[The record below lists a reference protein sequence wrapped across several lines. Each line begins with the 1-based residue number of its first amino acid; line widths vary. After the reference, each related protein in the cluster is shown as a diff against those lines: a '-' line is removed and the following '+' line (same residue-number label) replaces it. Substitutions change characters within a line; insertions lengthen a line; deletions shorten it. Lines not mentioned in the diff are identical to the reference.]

1 MADNDT
7 QAERPLMPKAT
18 AVWLIDNTTL
28 TFQQIADFTG
38 LHLLEVNGIADGEV
52 GVGIKGLDPIT
63 SHQLTR
69 EEITRCEKDSEAN
82 LQLVRRSVP
91 RPVEKGRRG
100 RFTPVAIRQNRPAAI
115 AWLLRYHPE
124 LSHNQIVKLVG
135 TTKATIEA
143 VRNRTH
149 WSIRTLRP
157 ADPVALGL
165 CRQVDLD
172 EMVQKASRRKAR
184 SPQHQA
190 LTVEERRNLLSSDE
204 ALAPIKDPV
213 RPIKSFEGLENFS
226 LTQPASEEESTQRV
240 PSAKDDP
247 EQFFKLPSDD
257 SASEDSPAE
266 GS

>member
-7 QAERPLMPKAT
+7 QAEQPLMPQAT

-69 EEITRCEKDSEAN
+69 EEITRCEKDPEAA
-82 LQLVRRSVP
+82 LRLIKRSVP
-91 RPVEKGRRG
+91 RPAEKGRKG

-165 CRQVDLD
+165 CRQIDLD
-172 EMVQKASRRKAR
+172 EMVQKASRRKVR

-190 LTVEERRNLLSSDE
+190 LTVEEQRNLLSSDE
-204 ALAPIKDPV
+204 ALAPIKEPV

-226 LTQPASEEESTQRV
+226 LTQPASEEGAATRGPAASE
-240 PSAKDDP
+240 DP
-247 EQFFKLPSDD
+247 EKFFKMPSDD
-257 SASEDSPAE
+257 SAPEDKPAE
-266 GS
+266 GT

>member
-1 MADNDT
+1 ME
-7 QAERPLMPKAT
+7 QGAESGLPLMPKAT

-28 TFQQIADFTG
+28 TFRQIADFTG

-52 GVGIKGLDPIT
+52 GVGIKGLDPV
-63 SHQLTR
+63 SAHQLTR
-69 EEITRCEKDSEAN
+69 EEIARCEKDEEAS

-91 RPVEKGRRG
+91 QPTRTKGRKG
-100 RFTPVAIRQNRPAAI
+100 RFTPVAIRQNRPSAI

-124 LSHNQIVKLVG
+124 LSHNQIGKLVG
-135 TTKATIEA
+135 TTKTTIEA

-172 EMVQKASRRKAR
+172 EMVEKASRRKAR

-190 LTVEERRNLLSSDE
+190 LTVEERRSLLSSDE
-204 ALAPIKDPV
+204 SLAPFKEPV
-213 RPIKSFEGLENFS
+213 RPVKSFEGLENFS
-226 LTQPASEEESTQRV
+226 LTQPAPEESAT
-240 PSAKDDP
+240 PSPAAPDDP
-247 EQFFKLPSDD
+247 EKFFRIPEGDGP
-257 SASEDSPAE
+257 AEDKPAE
-266 GS
+266 GT

>member
-1 MADNDT
+1 MVDNDSSS
-7 QAERPLMPKAT
+7 ERPLMPKAT

-52 GVGIKGLDPIT
+52 GIGIKGLDPIV

-69 EEITRCEKDSEAN
+69 EEITRCEKDPAAA
-82 LQLVRRSVP
+82 LQLVQRRVP

-204 ALAPIKDPV
+204 ALAPIKEPV

-226 LTQPASEEESTQRV
+226 LTRTPAEDAPADRDVAGT
-240 PSAKDDP
+240 DDP
-247 EQFFKLPSDD
+247 EQLFNISPEESTP
-257 SASEDSPAE
+257 EDKPTDE
-266 GS
+266 G

>member
-1 MADNDT
+1 MADEPEG
-7 QAERPLMPKAT
+7 QRPLMPKAT

-52 GVGIKGLDPIT
+52 GVGIKGLDPINA
-63 SHQLTR
+63 HQLTR
-69 EEITRCEKDSEAN
+69 AEITRCEKESGAH
-82 LQLVRRSVP
+82 LQLLKRSVP
-91 RPVEKGRRG
+91 QPTGKERRG

-135 TTKATIEA
+135 TTKTTIEA
-143 VRNRTH
+143 IRNRTH

-184 SPQHQA
+184 SPEHQA
-190 LTVEERRNLLSSDE
+190 LTVEERRNLMSTDE
-204 ALAPIKDPV
+204 SLAPIKDPV

-226 LTQPASEEESTQRV
+226 LTQPAPEPGGGARGPAAPEDPEALFRIPAEESGGET
-240 PSAKDDP
+240 
-247 EQFFKLPSDD
+247 
-257 SASEDSPAE
+257 SEAG